1 MATLALEYSRVL
13 DSNQILDEWERR
25 KKKYIDRDDWYDML
39 STYYRGGSTPEG
51 GLPVL
56 AMNAQGRPLLRP
68 IGESINQKRVY
79 SSQRL
84 KPIVD
89 DYSALM
95 GRMPSSRVEPPDTSP
110 QGEEKANLLTK
121 FLYSTYELSRMDYQ
135 QAQSGHF
142 LSLFGDSVYTLKPD
156 EDLKRV
162 TWEVVSPRLCWP
174 SFYHG
179 YKRFEVYDLMTTE
192 VWSSEDLWRQLHIE
206 SDNDREENNTVVT
219 YISPYQRT
227 IVAGLKNPVVAA
239 HAEWDLDFCPAVWVF
254 NIVTGH
260 MGMSD
265 IAASLGQQDFL
276 DFALNVW
283 ADGIVHMTYPI
294 IGVKNPENIG
304 QDAIVIGPG
313 APPVALQADGDIIVR
328 STQGDPRALEQII
341 AQTLDDIHTS
351 TGTSGIRQTGR
362 TKESQATGR
371 AVQNLQGPQSTRIE
385 FKQQVLGSAIE
396 AANMMTLAM
405 QEKAPLLKEFKGP
418 VYGSHQGQ
426 SFRIEF
432 DAAKDIDGW
441 YRNKVTWQ
449 SLVGMNL
456 QQKTAVAYEGMV
468 AKLWDDIRAREII
481 GEEDPIGMRQRIEN
495 QLESEAKLQQ
505 KIQQPPEQQ
514 QQAGQPGGAQ
524 GGGQGPPQPGQYPG
538 GAQVFRP
545 MQQQGAQAQGQG
557 GAPVGGT
564 DALRPALE
572 KIRDTLKGSV
582 WLSGGM
588 ILVSDHRDYSK
599 VKQALVELGMPMR
612 VKQMSEAQ
620 MAADAQ
626 RLV

>member
-1 MATLALEYSRVL
+1 MATLVLEYSRVL

-25 KKKYIDRDDWYDML
+25 KKKYEDRDSWYDML
-39 STYYRGGSTPEG
+39 LSYYRGGNNSTG
-51 GLPVL
+51 GLPIL
-56 AMNAQGRPLLRP
+56 HMNAQGRPLLRP
-68 IGESINQKRVY
+68 IGESITQRRVY

-179 YKRFEVYDLMTTE
+179 YKRFEVYDLLTTE
-192 VWSSEDLWRQLHIE
+192 VWSPEDLWRQLHIE

-227 IVAGLKNPVVAA
+227 IVAGLKHPVVAA
-239 HAEWDLDFCPAVWVF
+239 HAEWNLDFCPAVWVF

-313 APPVALQADGDIIVR
+313 APPVALQQDGDIIVR

-341 AQTLDDIHTS
+341 AQTLEDIHTS
-351 TGTSGIRQTGR
+351 TGTSGLRQTGH

-385 FKQQVLGSAIE
+385 FKQQVLGAAIE
-396 AANMMTLAM
+396 AANSMTLAM
-405 QEKAPLLKEFKGP
+405 QEKAPLLKDFQGP
-418 VYGSHQGQ
+418 VFGSFQGQ

-432 DAAKDIDGW
+432 NASADINGW

-495 QLESEAKLQQ
+495 QLMSEAKLQQ
-505 KIQQPPEQQ
+505 QIQQPPEQQ
-514 QQAGQPGGAQ
+514 QGGQPGGAQ
-524 GGGQGPPQPGQYPG
+524 GGGMQGPPQPGQYPG

-545 MQQQGAQAQGQG
+545 PPPAGAQSQG
-557 GAPVGGT
+557 GQAPVGGT
-564 DALRPALE
+564 DALKPALQ
-572 KIRDTLKGSV
+572 KIADTLKGSV

-599 VKQALVELGMPMR
+599 IKQLLAEVGMPLR

-620 MAADAQ
+620 MTADAQ